1 MINKRRPR
9 FAIAFIL
16 ATTLAI
22 ASIITY
28 TKAKAKT
35 MDTQVN
41 NIALSNQTEQDNS
54 DTLTKEEEIKII
66 IYTVKS
72 GDTIQSIA
80 SAYNLKAQSIA
91 GSNSLTID
99 SVLKEGQVLEF
110 PSINGVIYKIKSGE
124 TLWELASINNIDYNE
139 IVEVNKLES
148 PEKLKLD
155 QKIIMPG
162 VETVK
167 SVTTKTEASNTA
179 LSRGGSVPAKTN
191 YIGSLPVSG
200 RITSPFGPRWGKL
213 HTGVD
218 IAASVGTN
226 VYASMSGKVI
236 FSGCNGAYGN
246 LVIIDHGN
254 GFQSY
259 YAHNSKLLVKVGQT
273 VAKGDHIA
281 ESGNTGNS
289 TGPHCHFEIRKNGVP
304 VNPLNYVR

>member
-1 MINKRRPR
+1 MINKRRSR

-16 ATTLAI
+16 AITLAI
-22 ASIITY
+22 VSIFTY
-28 TKAKAKT
+28 TKAKA

-41 NIALSNQTEQDNS
+41 NITLSEGTAAS
-54 DTLTKEEEIKII
+54 TASIEEDEIKII
-66 IYTVKS
+66 TYTVKADDS
-72 GDTIQSIA
+72 IESIA
-80 SAYNLKAQSIA
+80 SAYNLKVQSIA
-91 GSNSLTID
+91 GSNSLTTD
-99 SVLKEGQVLEF
+99 SVLKEGQVIEF
-110 PSINGVIYKIKSGE
+110 PSIDGVIYKIKSGE
-124 TLWELASINNIDYNE
+124 TLWDLASLNNIDFNE

-167 SVTTKTEASNTA
+167 SVTTKTEASNTT

-213 HTGVD
+213 HTGID

-236 FSGCNGAYGN
+236 FSGWNGGYGN

-254 GFQSY
+254 GLQSY

-281 ESGNTGNS
+281 ESGSTGNS
-289 TGPHCHFEIRKNGVP
+289 TGPHCHFEIRKNGVA